1 MLDQLKEENPDLAS
15 RALLA
20 AETLKSGMDSEDY
33 EEELEDEVEEE
44 LEEEVEEV
52 EEVEEEVEEVEEQID
67 DRYVLVTA
75 EHTKTFFELRNAMD
89 EKVKEYGIYMRDH
102 EVKKNIALE
111 DIESARL
118 QSENFFASLKQSYPL
133 DENSDYSL
141 AIDSDNSGNLVFVK
155 Q

>member
-1 MLDQLKEENPDLAS
+1 MLDELKEENPDLAS

-33 EEELEDEVEEE
+33 EEEPEVEVEDEVEEQI
-44 LEEEVEEV
+44 EEED
-52 EEVEEEVEEVEEQID
+52 EVEEQVD
-67 DRYVLVTA
+67 DRYVIVST
-75 EHTKTFFELRNAMD
+75 EHTKTFFELKNAMD

-111 DIESARL
+111 DIERARL
-118 QSENFFASLKQSYPL
+118 ESENFFASLKQSYAL
-133 DENSDYSL
+133 DPNSDYSL